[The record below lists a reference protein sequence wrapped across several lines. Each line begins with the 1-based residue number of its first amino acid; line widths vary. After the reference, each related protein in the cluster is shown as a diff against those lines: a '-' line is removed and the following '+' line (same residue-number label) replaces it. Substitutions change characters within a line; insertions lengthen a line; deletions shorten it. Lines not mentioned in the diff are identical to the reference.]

1 MTLCHITGSVK
12 KFTGESAGNVSLWFN
27 RENIYADSTNVVI
40 PEEITTVTDSNGNI
54 DVSLYSGKYTVTSYI
69 KVKGIPLPKKIV
81 STIYVPEEES
91 TSFANCFINESD
103 ATISILNQVQLAVA
117 EVNSVKDEIND
128 LVSSIEDTTSENGL
142 SAYEI
147 AVAGGF
153 VGTEAEWLASL
164 VGPQGPKGDTGAQ
177 GVQGAKGDN
186 GEQGPKGDDGVKGDK
201 GDQGEQGPKGD
212 TGAQGVKGDTGDTGP
227 KGDAGTAGQNVVI
240 VSFTDESLFDSYSP
254 SSNELVVLYDA

>member
-12 KFTGESAGNVSLWFN
+12 KLTGESAGNVSLWFN
-27 RENIYADSTNVVI
+27 RENIYADSSNVVI

-54 DVSLYSGKYTVTSYI
+54 DISLYSGKYTVTSYI
-69 KVKGIPLPKKIV
+69 NIKGVPLPKKIV

-91 TSFANCFINESD
+91 AEFANCFINESD

-147 AVAGGF
+147 AVKNGFTGTELEWLNSLKGSKGDDGEDGQSAYQVALNNGF
-153 VGTEAEWLASL
+153 VGTESSWLASL
-164 VGPQGPKGDTGAQ
+164 I
-177 GVQGAKGDN
+177 
-186 GEQGPKGDDGVKGDK
+186 
-201 GDQGEQGPKGD
+201 GPKGD